1 MVVVTPPSVDPATVP
16 AEEAV
21 AAAVAAAAVAVATA
35 PTSPL
40 PATNSR
46 PVSTSASPTAAAA
59 TTIHRSNST
68 PDLPASLLLDTPFLP
83 RAGVK
88 RPARQMDPAT
98 PTSPSQDALL
108 ILRSIDNL
116 RADFSGQLA
125 EMRADTIGL
134 QDRVSFTEAQLESL
148 EDRLITT
155 DQRAITVQEQLRT
168 HVNDC
173 TSPAIDITILER
185 LCAVESS
192 QQELRAE
199 NKQIRMEN
207 QQLRALLTAREH
219 TSPSRDSASSQP
231 STSSSDP
238 ALLARVQFLT
248 NELVTIRKELREE
261 ERKRDNLEANS
272 RLYNLE
278 IAGLPV
284 VNPGS
289 DNPLALARKL
299 VTEVTGG
306 RVQESAVDVAHR
318 KAGGPKN
325 IILRFR
331 TRTDRDKVYAAKK
344 RLMTMS

>member
-1 MVVVTPPSVDPATVP
+1 
-16 AEEAV
+16 
-21 AAAVAAAAVAVATA
+21 
-35 PTSPL
+35 
-40 PATNSR
+40 
-46 PVSTSASPTAAAA
+46 
-59 TTIHRSNST
+59 
-68 PDLPASLLLDTPFLP
+68 
-83 RAGVK
+83 
-88 RPARQMDPAT
+88 MDPAS
-98 PTSPSQDALL
+98 PSSPSQDALL
-108 ILRSIDNL
+108 ILRSIDDL

-125 EMRADTIGL
+125 EIRADSIGL

-173 TSPAIDITILER
+173 TSPAIDISILER

-207 QQLRALLTAREH
+207 QQLRALLTAKEH
-219 TSPSRDSASSQP
+219 TSPSRDSPPSQP

-289 DNPLALARKL
+289 DNPLELARKL

-344 RLMTMS
+344 RLMTMSRIGYGYDTEAKIFLNESLTFDRSALMRAVRKRIRSVNDGKVGAQRYKLLTDRGVIKVKAPNQPYRKITCMDDLESLL